1 MAGFRL
7 TRQRRVILEE
17 VQRAHSHP
25 TAGEIYELVRRRL
38 PRISLGTVY
47 RNLESL
53 AERSMLRKLEL
64 GGTQRRFDADL
75 YPHQHIRCLLCGRVE
90 NVQVNLPPEVADP
103 GRVQGYEVTSCEI
116 EYLGVCPS
124 CQTDVPEKA

>member
-1 MAGFRL
+1 MGEFRI

-25 TAGEIYELVRRRL
+25 NAGEIYEMVRRRL

-47 RNLESL
+47 RNLEAL
-53 AERSMLRKLEL
+53 AERGMLRKLEL

-75 YPHQHIRCLLCGRVE
+75 YAHQHIRCLLCGRVD
-90 NVQVNLPPEVADP
+90 NVQVDLPTEVTEP
-103 GRVQGYEVTSCEI
+103 GRVQGYEVTGCEI
-116 EYLGVCPS
+116 EYLGVCPA
-124 CQTDVPEKA
+124 CQTDAPAKA